1 MPDSKATIGLTW
13 EPKLPS
19 LSSGIQNGS
28 EKLQKLPESVTWKPD
43 IDLVDGLF
51 VPPNDPRKLNK
62 LMQKQVKD
70 TAGKNWFEMP
80 APTITPEI
88 KKDLQI
94 LKLRNVMDPKRHYK
108 KGDLKSKALPKYF
121 QASSLRRKGRQHLQ
135 MSCFQII
142 PLGSTGNAK
151 LGRLRSRTVQLG
163 LRNGRSRVSNRGN
176 VQSKEGMI
184 KCLQA
189 LECLFQ
195 YAHLHPTIFVTCE
208 L

>member
-121 QASSLRRKGRQHLQ
+121 QVGTVIESASDFFSGRLTKKERKATLADELLSDHSLREYRKRKVREIEEQNRSVGVEKWKIKGKQSWKR
-135 MSCFQII
+135 
-142 PLGSTGNAK
+142 AK
-151 LGRLRSRTVQLG
+151 QRR
-163 LRNGRSRVSNRGN
+163 
-176 VQSKEGMI
+176 
-184 KCLQA
+184 
-189 LECLFQ
+189 
-195 YAHLHPTIFVTCE
+195 HD
-208 L
+208 